1 MDTEPPPQ
9 AGPLS
14 VYRQLLRWIGGAAS
28 IGGICLLV
36 AAYFFQLEEINEIS
50 NENLKQIALAATLSM
65 PVTGCATVHIP
76 HNLPRFIEEDDG
88 NNFVTQIFDTQHN
101 LRASSTPDVLLP
113 PGEDS
118 GLRHIQLGKQR
129 WWVYT
134 VITPD
139 GIAVAGQNS
148 HLRQLTVQALAL
160 KLIVVLA
167 IMLALLGGLL
177 HWALRRGLK
186 PLQHVADAIGT
197 RSADSLAPL
206 TVANYPQEIRTI
218 IEALNQL
225 MDRLQQALHAQQRFI
240 ADAAHELRTPVTA
253 LRLQLQLLQR
263 AQGAERRHQAE
274 QELAQGIARIE
285 RLVLQLLDLSRIEPH
300 SVPQLNVDLQTL
312 CEDVLERYRA
322 VAQHKSIALD
332 LQVIAASGVSDAL
345 RPVLQGDATALG
357 MVVSNLTDNALR
369 YTPAHG
375 QVGLQ
380 ICLHADHVELTVQ
393 DSGPGIAKA
402 EYTRV
407 FDRFYRINQVHGAA
421 DAGAEVGSGIG
432 LAIVKQTVE
441 RHGGQIR
448 LGQSD
453 WGGLLVTVHLPLPKA
468 AVS

>member
-1 MDTEPPPQ
+1 MNTDKPPQ
-9 AGPLS
+9 ASPLS

-28 IGGICLLV
+28 VGGICLLV
-36 AAYFFQLEEINEIS
+36 AAYFFQLDEVNEIS

-65 PVTGCATVHIP
+65 PVTERATVHIP
-76 HNLPRFIEEDDG
+76 QNLPRFIEEDDG
-88 NNFVTQIFDTQHN
+88 NNFVTQVFDTQHH
-101 LRASSTPDVLLP
+101 LLASSTPDVLLP

-118 GLRHIQLGKQR
+118 GLRHIQLGEQR

-134 VITPD
+134 VITAD

-148 HLRQLTVQALAL
+148 QLRQLTVQALAI
-160 KLIVVLA
+160 KLIAVLA
-167 IMLALLGGLL
+167 VMLVLLGGLL

-186 PLQHVADAIGT
+186 PLQHVADAIAT
-197 RSADSLAPL
+197 RSADSLTPL
-206 TVANYPQEIRTI
+206 TVGDYPQEIRTI

-300 SVPQLNVDLQTL
+300 SAPLQTIDLQAL

-322 VAQHKSIALD
+322 VAQHKSIALG
-332 LQVIAASGVSDAL
+332 LQTVSASGVPSDL
-345 RPVLQGDATALG
+345 RPVLQGNATALA

-375 QVGLQ
+375 QVALQ
-380 ICLHADHVELTVQ
+380 IMLYADHLELTVQ
-393 DSGPGIAKA
+393 DSGPGIAEA
-402 EYTRV
+402 EYARV

-453 WGGLLVTVHLPLPKA
+453 WGGLRVAVQLPLPKA
-468 AVS
+468 GVS

>member
-76 HNLPRFIEEDDG
+76 HNLPRYIEEDDG

-300 SVPQLNVDLQTL
+300 SAPQLNVDLQTL

-332 LQVIAASGVSDAL
+332 LQVVAASGVSDAL

-453 WGGLLVTVHLPLPKA
+453 WGGLLVTVQLPLPKA